1 MLKKSCR
8 ETPKCLPDELKM
20 MLKWL
25 LGAPWGSQ
33 KTPSGSK
40 SQKSHL
46 FGPLL
51 VHPEAT
57 LGPQSGPKSMPKRI
71 FSRNQGQK
79 ERFFAVSSAT
89 VVLIAFF
96 ISFQAN
102 VGGKIDE
109 KLGVLLHIFSSFP
122 TLPKPCILRLP
133 CMGAVFLE
141 MR

>member
-20 MLKWL
+20 MLKRL

-57 LGPQSGPKSMPKRI
+57 LGPQSEPKSMPKSI

-79 ERFFAVSSAT
+79 EHFFAVSSAT

-96 ISFQAN
+96 ISF
-102 VGGKIDE
+102 
-109 KLGVLLHIFSSFP
+109 
-122 TLPKPCILRLP
+122 
-133 CMGAVFLE
+133 
-141 MR
+141 

>member
-1 MLKKSCR
+1 
-8 ETPKCLPDELKM
+8 

-71 FSRNQGQK
+71 FSRNLGPE

-89 VVLIAFF
+89 VVLVALF
-96 ISFQAN
+96 ISF
-102 VGGKIDE
+102 
-109 KLGVLLHIFSSFP
+109 
-122 TLPKPCILRLP
+122 
-133 CMGAVFLE
+133 
-141 MR
+141 

>member
-1 MLKKSCR
+1 
-8 ETPKCLPDELKM
+8 

-46 FGPLL
+46 FSPLL

-57 LGPQSGPKSMPKRI
+57 LGTQSGPKSMPKRI
-71 FSRNQGQK
+71 FSRNLGPE

-89 VVLIAFF
+89 VVLVTLF
-96 ISFQAN
+96 ISF
-102 VGGKIDE
+102 
-109 KLGVLLHIFSSFP
+109 
-122 TLPKPCILRLP
+122 
-133 CMGAVFLE
+133 
-141 MR
+141 

>member
-1 MLKKSCR
+1 
-8 ETPKCLPDELKM
+8 M

-57 LGPQSGPKSMPKRI
+57 LGPQSGPKSTPKRI
-71 FSRNQGQK
+71 FSRNVGQN
-79 ERFFAVSSAT
+79 ERFFAVLPAT
-89 VVLIAFF
+89 IVLVAIF
-96 ISFQAN
+96 IGF
-102 VGGKIDE
+102 
-109 KLGVLLHIFSSFP
+109 
-122 TLPKPCILRLP
+122 
-133 CMGAVFLE
+133 
-141 MR
+141 

>member
-1 MLKKSCR
+1 
-8 ETPKCLPDELKM
+8 M

-57 LGPQSGPKSMPKRI
+57 LGPQSGPKSTPKRI
-71 FSRNQGQK
+71 FSRNVGQN
-79 ERFFAVSSAT
+79 EGFFAVLPAT
-89 VVLIAFF
+89 T
-96 ISFQAN
+96 
-102 VGGKIDE
+102 
-109 KLGVLLHIFSSFP
+109 VLLAIFIGF
-122 TLPKPCILRLP
+122 
-133 CMGAVFLE
+133 
-141 MR
+141 